1 MSIADYEQT
10 AEDHQAVLVVVKPAG
25 QINAKTFNHIF
36 DRITRCRHVR
46 LPDSQRSFCL
56 RYKKSSP
63 VENNVWGEFQAH
75 RKVMGL
81 LVVGKCATAADT
93 GAIQER
99 YNLLKELYGSTLYDS
114 RCLIFGMKQ
123 ENGTNAK
130 TNMVYYSSVEDS
142 FSLDETV
149 REFAASLFWVLE
161 SKRLQAER
169 LASDKSEKLPLLLAP
184 FEKKDLI
191 GIDTETRAFRK
202 RCQGRMRKY
211 SGDLCLLAGLTQ
223 EALLHYQAS
232 ADILKSAND
241 WLWLAAAFEG
251 TCAAS
256 VTVQYP
262 HGTTRPP
269 MPRNQ
274 SFSGSPK
281 VTSERK
287 LSGSLT
293 RAERLS
299 VSGTF
304 NRAVDRRRSETLT
317 RTASDSRL
325 TSTGSA
331 LWTAVSQFLDVSAP
345 PTMSPNGLPMATAEF
360 LQDGKAKNCLSP
372 DEIIEKYKEAL
383 IQYSKYKNAAV
394 IELEGIIKATRIMIT
409 QRKNLQASEFLQ
421 NMVYINIQLTDED
434 KIQRYNTLSGLY
446 EQIGFKRKA
455 AFFKRVAAMQCV
467 SPNNPNPAWNSCYH
481 LLQETLDGYSL
492 TLDPRQFP
500 REYTYG
506 WPAIQLRILHEMVYT
521 ARKMGNPALAVRHMS
536 FLLHAMSDHLAPY
549 ERKELSK
556 VLESYTAKVPGTP
569 VPLAL
574 ESGAILPPVPM
585 TNLPTVKS
593 FKLLDLAPHLRPM
606 KKPSSQTSSASLNS
620 PFIYSP
626 IQSRQQEKKDQSK
639 MDFQWVSGEVC
650 EMALQVINPMPFEL
664 KVQNMSVMSEGIVFE
679 PLISNLSLPAESGP
693 LGVTLL
699 GTPKTAGQLK
709 LVGYVTHVLGVK
721 SHCKFKDLRQI
732 EEPDYSVEVVPEL
745 PKLQVTTSLPKAAFG
760 TTNHNLGLNKAKE
773 TAVTSAAARLY
784 AGESQECVLTLQN
797 VSQIPVESIDI
808 SLDTSISS
816 PKVPSGFFTWNLENT
831 KAQLPLQSGAMAT
844 FTVLIKA
851 VGEIATQDRKSAEN
865 EEPSS
870 RHSSPKKSPQT
881 RPRSMR
887 TAAMT
892 APPMEAQQPEEEKAQ
907 PVDAVLKLTYSG
919 GQGYEEG
926 YHRQASVILHVDVLQ
941 SLLVSKVN
949 ILPAKSPRHCH
960 LTLDLHNVTRHEVVI
975 SYPDNDD
982 LIIESKQ
989 LKRIAVRVE
998 RFSLPE
1004 PCTSDAP
1011 ISIISPADARSQQYS
1026 QQLATLVD
1034 IRWKMPSSGTCG
1046 VVNLEG
1052 IPMTPE
1058 AIDLI
1063 SISPIQWDV
1072 RIDNKPYDTEE
1083 PVQCM
1088 VGRPMSVKVSVTNAS
1103 AEAVEGSTLVVQPYQ
1118 DLWNGTVLNDV
1129 NGKVACIGC
1138 QKRDVKKMEPGES
1151 FQHSCTFVFFCCGDF
1166 GLDIRATCESRVRS
1180 QDHKWVFT
1188 PIVRITVQDKAKKSP

>member
-36 DRITRCRHVR
+36 DRISRCRYVR

-81 LVVGKCATAADT
+81 LVVGKSATAADT
-93 GAIQER
+93 GAVQER
-99 YNLLKELYGSTLYDS
+99 YNLLKELYASTLYDS

-130 TNMVYYSSVEDS
+130 TNMVYYSSVEES

-256 VTVQYP
+256 VTIQYP

-287 LSGSLT
+287 LTGSLT
-293 RAERLS
+293 RA
-299 VSGTF
+299 
-304 NRAVDRRRSETLT
+304 A
-317 RTASDSRL
+317 
-325 TSTGSA
+325 
-331 LWTAVSQFLDVSAP
+331 
-345 PTMSPNGLPMATAEF
+345 TMSPNGLPMATAEF

-492 TLDPRQFP
+492 SLDPRQFP

-536 FLLHAMSDHLAPY
+536 FLLHAMSDHLTQY

-606 KKPSSQTSSASLNS
+606 KKPSSQASSASLNS

-650 EMALQVINPMPFEL
+650 EMALQVVNPMPFEL
-664 KVQNMSVMSEGIVFE
+664 KVQNMSVMSEGIIFE

-831 KAQLPLQSGAMAT
+831 KAQLPLQPGAMAT

-851 VGEIATQDRKSAEN
+851 VGEIATHDRKSTEN

-892 APPMEAQQPEEEKAQ
+892 VPPMEAQQPEEEKAQ

-919 GQGYEEG
+919 GQGYEDG
-926 YHRQASVILHVDVLQ
+926 YHRQASIILHVDVLQ

-949 ILPAKSPRHCH
+949 ILPAPSPRHCH
-960 LTLDLHNVTRHEVVI
+960 LTLDLQNVTKHEVVI

-1011 ISIISPADARSQQYS
+1011 ISIISPADVRSQQYS

-1034 IRWKMPSSGTCG
+1034 IRWKMISFLFPRTRGPCGTSG

-1072 RIDNKPYDTEE
+1072 RIDDKPCDTEE

-1088 VGRPMSVKVSVTNAS
+1088 MGRPMSVKVSVTNAS
-1103 AEAVEGSTLVVQPYQ
+1103 EAAVEGSTLVVQPYQ
-1118 DLWNGTVLNDV
+1118 DLWNGTVRNNV
-1129 NGKVACIGC
+1129 GGKVACVGC
-1138 QKRDVKKMEPGES
+1138 RQRDIEKMAPGES
-1151 FQHSCTFVFFCCGDF
+1151 FQHTCTFVFFCCGAF
-1166 GLDIRATCESRVRS
+1166 SLDIRASCTSRVRP

-1188 PIVRITVQDKAKKSP
+1188 PIVRINVQDHDKK

>member
-36 DRITRCRHVR
+36 DRISRCRYVR

-81 LVVGKCATAADT
+81 LVVGKSATAADT
-93 GAIQER
+93 GAVQER
-99 YNLLKELYGSTLYDS
+99 YNLLKELYASTLYDS

-130 TNMVYYSSVEDS
+130 TNMVYYSSVEES

-256 VTVQYP
+256 VTIQYP

-287 LSGSLT
+287 LTGSLT
-293 RAERLS
+293 RAERRS
-299 VSGTF
+299 
-304 NRAVDRRRSETLT
+304 SETLT
-317 RTASDSRL
+317 RTA
-325 TSTGSA
+325 
-331 LWTAVSQFLDVSAP
+331 
-345 PTMSPNGLPMATAEF
+345 TMSPNGLPMATAEF

-492 TLDPRQFP
+492 SLDPRQFP

-536 FLLHAMSDHLAPY
+536 FLLHAMSDHLTQY

-606 KKPSSQTSSASLNS
+606 KKPSSQASSASLNS

-650 EMALQVINPMPFEL
+650 EMALQVVNPMPFEL

-831 KAQLPLQSGAMAT
+831 KAQLPLQPGAMAT

-851 VGEIATQDRKSAEN
+851 VGEIATHDRKSTEN

-892 APPMEAQQPEEEKAQ
+892 VPPMEAQQPEEEKAQ

-919 GQGYEEG
+919 GQGYEDG
-926 YHRQASVILHVDVLQ
+926 YHRQASIIVHVDVLQ

-949 ILPAKSPRHCH
+949 ILPAPSPRHCH
-960 LTLDLHNVTRHEVVI
+960 LTLDLHNVTKHEVVI

-1011 ISIISPADARSQQYS
+1011 ISIISPADVRSQQYS

-1072 RIDNKPYDTEE
+1072 RIDDKPCDTEE

-1088 VGRPMSVKVSVTNAS
+1088 MGRPMSVKVSVTNAS
-1103 AEAVEGSTLVVQPYQ
+1103 EAAVEGSTLVVQPYQ
-1118 DLWNGTVLNDV
+1118 DLWNGTVRNNV
-1129 NGKVACIGC
+1129 GGKVACVGC
-1138 QKRDVKKMEPGES
+1138 RQRDIEKMAPGES
-1151 FQHSCTFVFFCCGDF
+1151 FQHTCTFVFFCCGAF
-1166 GLDIRATCESRVRS
+1166 SLDIRASCTSRVRP

-1188 PIVRITVQDKAKKSP
+1188 PIVRINVQDHDKK